1 MATPWIRHV
10 RNTKTLK
17 VFNGIG
23 GGQWANIFALSLASF
38 NKFAKQAGIK
48 MVPADSEQ
56 EANIIMRLG
65 DETVNFEYD
74 KTQYQKSFSGTA
86 LHGLTK
92 TLSRDGVIE
101 KAFVFLPARP
111 MVTVFD
117 NKGNQSEQL
126 ANQGIMEVIAVHE
139 LIHAC
144 GLDEMKDHGGD
155 GIFYYPLAY
164 QNGKVYVPERGKNQA
179 LMPPLRGDGMVVGKI
194 KHLW

>member
-1 MATPWIRHV
+1 MATPWIRNV
-10 RNTKTLK
+10 RNTKTLT

-38 NKFAKQAGIK
+38 NRFAKQAGIK
-48 MVPADSEQ
+48 MVAAPSEP
-56 EANIIMRLG
+56 EANIVMRLG
-65 DETVNFEYD
+65 DGTANFEYD
-74 KTQYQKSFSGTA
+74 KTEYQNSFSGTA

-101 KAFVFLPARP
+101 KAFIFLPARP

-126 ANQGIMEVIAVHE
+126 ANQGVMEVIAVHE

-179 LMPPLRGDGMVVGKI
+179 LMPPVRGDGMIVGKI